1 MYLKK
6 YQRPGIASNSSKAV
20 TIRVPQELIPRWK
33 AAATTAQMTATGL
46 LLQGLII
53 AIEHIEAS
61 TEARATETDSTR
73 AAAQAQQE

>member
-1 MYLKK
+1 
-6 YQRPGIASNSSKAV
+6 
-20 TIRVPQELIPRWK
+20 
-33 AAATTAQMTATGL
+33 MTATGL

-53 AIEHIEAS
+53 AIEGIEAS

>member
-6 YQRPGIASNSSKAV
+6 YQRPGITSTGSKAV

-33 AAATTAQMTATGL
+33 AAATTAQMTATGF
-46 LLQGLII
+46 LLQALEFS
-53 AIEHIEAS
+53 IESLELS